1 MINWFKMSYLVR
13 YIYFCLLCLGLLL
26 VSCRDKD
33 EDGGETFINLQSKE
47 ILFDA
52 NGGSLE
58 VPFST
63 SADWAVV
70 MYYTPGNWC
79 TTNKTA
85 GSKGNSVLV
94 ITASENKTNY
104 ERNTAIR
111 ITCKEKTEKIIV
123 TQKQKDAI
131 LLSSNK
137 VEVDR
142 NGGERIIVVNAN
154 VDYECTVES
163 GSEWITVQPA
173 TKGMISSDFSLKIA
187 PNHTFEKRQG
197 IVIVKAES
205 ISERIDIYQAAS
217 VPELILSENLHI
229 AKSTGDTVKV
239 EVKSNCDYSCNLPEL
254 DWISETESGMQSQFT
269 HYFAIKPNET
279 RMSRTATVIFT
290 NLYNGDKEELT
301 ITQLPEHA
309 ITTARSEYNLNPS
322 KKEILLRLNS
332 NVDFNVD
339 VPVNWIHVSQKETT
353 EPLKFYDISMVVDEN
368 KTHEPREAFVTFYT
382 VELIQ
387 RVVVRQ
393 DGRSDYV
400 KAVIQHHSPDL
411 KTSVSGSKLYGFVDW
426 GDGNSDNLNTSNT
439 HTYSDTI
446 DRYVKI
452 DCWGISSFK
461 LPSLT
466 NVSSV
471 AIYVNGDSEAG
482 AEDFVVEKRGWDR

>member
-1 MINWFKMSYLVR
+1 MINWLKMSYLIRHKV
-13 YIYFCLLCLGLLL
+13 FCLLCLGLLL
-26 VSCRDKD
+26 LSCQDKD

-52 NGGSLE
+52 KGGSVE

-63 SADWAVV
+63 SADWTALTF
-70 MYYTPGNWC
+70 YAPGNWC
-79 TTNKTA
+79 TINKSS

-94 ITASENKTNY
+94 INVSANRTTD

-123 TQKQKDAI
+123 TQKQKDAL

-137 VEVDR
+137 VEIGH
-142 NGGERIIVVNAN
+142 NGDEKTIIVDAN

-163 GSEWITVQPA
+163 GSDWITVQPE
-173 TKGMISSDFSLKIA
+173 TKGMKSSNIILKIA
-187 PNHTFEKRQG
+187 PNLAFEKRQG

-205 ISERIDIYQAAS
+205 LSERIDIYQAAS
-217 VPELILSENLHI
+217 VPELILSENVHI

-239 EVKSNCDYSCNLPEL
+239 EVKTNCDYSCKLPEL
-254 DWISETESGMQSQFT
+254 DWISETESGKQSLYT
-269 HYFAIKPNET
+269 HYYAIKPNET
-279 RMSRTATVIFT
+279 KMSRTVTVIFT
-290 NLYNGDKEELT
+290 NLYNGTTEKLT

-368 KTHEPREAFVTFYT
+368 TTHEQREAFVTFYT

-387 RVVVRQ
+387 RVIVRQ

-400 KAVIQHHSPDL
+400 KAVIQHHSTDL

-426 GDGNSDNLNTSNT
+426 GDGNSDNLNTTNT

-471 AIYVNGDSEAG
+471 TIFVNRDGDGS
-482 AEDFVVEKRGWDR
+482 AENFVVEKRGWDK